1 MRKLRD
7 DVRDATRR
15 NLELAEAFEKL
26 ATDHEPPDKARDKSL
41 DLRMNILAQREQVLT
56 FLLENGARPFRV
68 RYQRELQELRI
79 LRLQVQADDA
89 ERRYR
94 EATRAGDRLEV
105 GVSMQEAI
113 NTEIDSA
120 RLVGEED
127 SSGRL
132 DLLRARWN
140 DYVARAERDVVDQA
154 RAHERRRVERLLR
167 LVAMLAFFGV
177 SIALVTYFV
186 GRSNP
191 VDASDITAARSIR
204 DFEELRDRSE
214 DPSVREALLALV
226 EALRTSGDER
236 KRRVQAYAAS
246 VERVGDPALR
256 AALEVRLAGLER

>member
-1 MRKLRD
+1 
-7 DVRDATRR
+7 
-15 NLELAEAFEKL
+15 
-26 ATDHEPPDKARDKSL
+26 
-41 DLRMNILAQREQVLT
+41 
-56 FLLENGARPFRV
+56 
-68 RYQRELQELRI
+68 
-79 LRLQVQADDA
+79 
-89 ERRYR
+89 
-94 EATRAGDRLEV
+94 
-105 GVSMQEAI
+105 MQEAI

-154 RAHERRRVERLLR
+154 RAHERRR
-167 LVAMLAFFGV
+167 
-177 SIALVTYFV
+177 
-186 GRSNP
+186 
-191 VDASDITAARSIR
+191 
-204 DFEELRDRSE
+204 E